1 MRSAWGLS
9 WGRSWANAWGVIS
22 QADTHDGGDYY
33 YKWWKKQHE
42 KKQPQL
48 EEIIEAVKRT
58 PEQAIKAVPE
68 AKQVFN
74 IDYTGLK
81 NNLQAQQFIAKKISI
96 MLELK
101 RLEDEEEERAI
112 EMLLLS
118 Y

>member
-1 MRSAWGLS
+1 MNNSWGLS

-58 PEQAIKAVPE
+58 PEQALKAVPE
-68 AKQVFN
+68 VKAQFN
-74 IDYTGLK
+74 IDYSGLK
-81 NNLQAQQFIAKKISI
+81 TNLEAQRFIAKRLSI

>member
-9 WGRSWANAWGVIS
+9 FGKSWLNAWGSIT
-22 QADTHDGGDYY
+22 QPDTHDGGDYY

-42 KKQPQL
+42 KKLPQL
-48 EEIIEAVKRT
+48 EEIVEAVKRT
-58 PEQAIKAVPE
+58 PAQALKAVPE
-68 AKQVFN
+68 ARAQFN

-81 NNLQAQQFIAKKISI
+81 TNLEAQRFIAKRISI

-101 RLEDEEEERAI
+101 RLEDEDEAAI